1 MCKTNLAASVL
12 SAYSPRWM
20 PTVVQPS
27 NLFPIDPNL
36 GPPTTEMSA
45 AFVDHKSVPAA
56 QPYRGAA
63 AGRPSTAQE
72 QAAAHPDVRMELSTL
87 MQRVSALQQQ
97 LGDAAGEEHQGVLSE
112 IAAKLA
118 ELEKVPPPPPP
129 PPMPAVSPFSSRYRS
144 CVGCRARGAAPSRA
158 SSTNGVLRLVL
169 QLCRRGVSRPGC
181 RPAAVRLGQLQ
192 DHALTPRGCRSFT
205 LYFFHPTT
213 FWRYR

>member
-1 MCKTNLAASVL
+1 MARKLGAAVHD
-12 SAYSPRWM
+12 APNSPRWM

-112 IAAKLA
+112 IAAKPESWQRQEA
-118 ELEKVPPPPPP
+118 TVQHIPQRE
-129 PPMPAVSPFSSRYRS
+129 
-144 CVGCRARGAAPSRA
+144 G
-158 SSTNGVLRLVL
+158 RL
-169 QLCRRGVSRPGC
+169 
-181 RPAAVRLGQLQ
+181 
-192 DHALTPRGCRSFT
+192 TYSFK
-205 LYFFHPTT
+205 H
-213 FWRYR
+213 